1 MSNKGDYWETPPE
14 LFKKLDDEFAFELDA
29 AANFDNAKCFAY
41 FNEEDNSLD
50 KDWSGYTSVWLNPP
64 YSRGNIEKFMEKAY
78 KESQKGCTVVCL
90 VRFDPSTQ
98 WFQDWVDRGAVEV
111 RMLARCVKFVGAPSA
126 YNFPYC
132 VVIYNPNYSEY
143 EFITDY
149 YIWDWKE

>member
-29 AANFDNAKCFAY
+29 AANFDNAKCLAY

-50 KDWSGYTSVWLNPP
+50 QDWSGYTSIWLNPP

-78 KESQKGCTVVCL
+78 RESQKGCTVVCL

-98 WFQDWVDRGAVEV
+98 WFQDWVDD
-111 RMLARCVKFVGAPSA
+111 
-126 YNFPYC
+126 FPCC